1 MILENKCLNIRDVSW
16 DFLKFFNF
24 YVFLRAPV
32 IIGE

>member
-16 DFLKFFNF
+16 DFFKF
-24 YVFLRAPV
+24 YVFLRASV